1 MKAFILL
8 GIVLLAGLFV
18 PAHTADSANSNYPH
32 INKDTISAIVE
43 KTIDSFSKTIH
54 ANDAEWQQ
62 QQTDRNINNLVELQQ
77 ESRTK
82 KKNAAILRIAI
93 GIGFLILLIVGLR
106 RKGKK

>member
-8 GIVLLAGLFV
+8 GFVLLAGLYV
-18 PAHTADSANSNYPH
+18 PAQTTDSPRSNYPH
-32 INKDTISAIVE
+32 INKDSISAIVE

-54 ANDAEWQQ
+54 TNNTEWQQ
-62 QQTDRNINNLVELQQ
+62 QQTDRNINNLLELQQ

-93 GIGFLILLIVGLR
+93 GVGFLLLLIVGLR